1 MAEPGFTPFF
11 DTLMKQNLIEK
22 NIFAFYMSMNPL
34 KDDSELT
41 FGSYNVDRFE
51 GELSWH
57 PVRDKL
63 FWALQ
68 LDDVRLGDR
77 SLGLCGDEGKE
88 CLVTPDSGTS
98 LSTMPSWA
106 LEKFHSNFDPIKVE
120 CDEGDDF
127 LQEDLVFVID
137 GVDYAVPSH
146 HWYNRS
152 IDESLESGGHCQPV
166 I

>member
-11 DTLMKQNLIEK
+11 DSLMAQNLIEK

-41 FGSYNVDRFE
+41 FGSYNPDRFV
-51 GELSWH
+51 GELEWH

-68 LDDVRLGDR
+68 LDDVRLGDE
-77 SLGLCGDEGKE
+77 SLHLCDDIT

-106 LEKFHSNFDPIKVE
+106 LEKLHSHFDPVRVE
-120 CDEGDDF
+120 C
-127 LQEDLVFVID
+127 
-137 GVDYAVPSH
+137 
-146 HWYNRS
+146 
-152 IDESLESGGHCQPV
+152 
-166 I
+166 